1 MEAPIQ
7 EGSDFAR
14 IQLALGEWGR
24 ALSGAEQT
32 ALDQASNHAGFS
44 PEVLAN
50 VLEGAE
56 EAEKTAAASLIARIV
71 VANSREGA
79 KLAEQLRDS
88 LGF

>member
-7 EGSDFAR
+7 EGSDFVR
-14 IQLALGEWGR
+14 IQLALGERGR
-24 ALSGAEQT
+24 ALSGAEQA

-56 EAEKTAAASLIARIV
+56 EDEKTSAASLIARIV
-71 VANSREGA
+71 AADSREGS
-79 KLAEQLRDS
+79 KLAEQLRDA